1 MSPNLID
8 KSLQMSFE
16 EVKIKQEPTPLKNMQ
31 KYVEDMKLALK
42 HRSNQEKLRLKD
54 MLKTRRISDKAYKK
68 EKQIIEKWVEA
79 ETKQISN
86 TKSILIQG
94 WMQANEIIGH
104 LEKDKDQVYK
114 RLDSIRG
121 RLSPKSEMSE
131 GFSAL
136 SFWRS
141 DNSFGTIN
149 ASTISHHS
157 NSKLNWTADYDIC
170 NNLRR
175 RNRSRHNH
183 LKLELKQ
190 RSSQKIPATTESNL
204 IKVIQKS
211 VEKQIN
217 NEDKS
222 ESLNWNKPDSHTPS
236 ERMNDPDEGYIDKC
250 IKDIKEFYKDKK
262 LAPEKSDS
270 SKSSSFHMGDTP
282 NNDAGTLGV

>member
-1 MSPNLID
+1 MSPNLTD

-136 SFWRS
+136 SF
-141 DNSFGTIN
+141 
-149 ASTISHHS
+149 
-157 NSKLNWTADYDIC
+157 
-170 NNLRR
+170 
-175 RNRSRHNH
+175 
-183 LKLELKQ
+183 
-190 RSSQKIPATTESNL
+190 
-204 IKVIQKS
+204 
-211 VEKQIN
+211 
-217 NEDKS
+217 
-222 ESLNWNKPDSHTPS
+222 
-236 ERMNDPDEGYIDKC
+236 
-250 IKDIKEFYKDKK
+250 
-262 LAPEKSDS
+262 
-270 SKSSSFHMGDTP
+270 
-282 NNDAGTLGV
+282 